1 MAGDEEQQEAPAL
14 HLVVFPWLA
23 FGHLIPFL
31 ELSKR
36 LAARGH
42 SVTFI
47 STPRNIARLPPV
59 PAAGL
64 SGGHVRMVALPLP
77 VVDGL
82 PEGAESTADLPPE
95 KVELLKVAFD
105 GLAAPFAEF
114 LAAACAAGSEEQA
127 GPFARRPD
135 WIVLDFGHYWLCPI
149 ADQHQVPCAMFL
161 IFTATMIAYAGSRQQ
176 NTNHP
181 RVTVEDLMPMPRWFS
196 NAPPFLAF
204 RRHEAAWIAAA
215 FAPNASGVGD
225 FDRYREA
232 EEHCRLLVV
241 RSSPEAEPGVFPVLT
256 DLYRKPVLP
265 AGLLLPA
272 AAPDDRRDGD
282 DHGALRWLDAQPPRS
297 VLYVALGSEAPITAE
312 GIIELA
318 AGLELSGVRFLW
330 ALRRPAG
337 HSGDELLPG
346 GFEQRVAGRGV
357 VITGWVPQVRVLA
370 HGAVGAFLTHCGW
383 GSTVEGLFRFGHP
396 LVMLPFITD
405 QGLIARI
412 VAARGAGVEVARREE
427 DDGWFGRDDVAAAV
441 RRVMV
446 GEEGKAI
453 ALNARRMREEV
464 VGDDGRRQE
473 QYVDELV
480 ECLRRHS

>member
-1 MAGDEEQQEAPAL
+1 MAGDEEQQEARAL

-31 ELSKR
+31 QLSKR

-64 SGGHVRMVALPLP
+64 SGHVRTVALPLP
-77 VVDGL
+77 AVEGL

-114 LAAACAAGSEEQA
+114 LAGACAGGGEVGA

-135 WIVLDFGHYWLCPI
+135 WIVLDFAHYWLGPI
-149 ADQHQVPCAMFL
+149 ADQHKVPCAMFV
-161 IFTATMIAYAGSRQQ
+161 IYTATWIAYCGTLQE
-176 NTNHP
+176 NINHP
-181 RVTVEDLMPMPRWFS
+181 RITVEDLMPMPRWFPA
-196 NAPPFLAF
+196 APPSLAF
-204 RRHEAAWIAAA
+204 RHHEAAWLAAA
-215 FAPNASGVGD
+215 FAPNASSVSD
-225 FDRYREA
+225 FERYGRA
-232 EEHCRLLVV
+232 EERCRLFTV
-241 RSSPEAEPGVFPVLT
+241 RSCPEAEPGMFPLLA
-256 DLYRKPVLP
+256 DLFRKPVLP

-272 AAPDDRRDGD
+272 TPPDGRRNEDGGD

-312 GIIELA
+312 GVIELA

-337 HSGDELLPG
+337 HSGELLPD

-370 HGAVGAFLTHCGW
+370 HGGVGAFLTHCGW
-383 GSTVEGLFRFGHP
+383 GSTVEGLFGFGHP

-405 QGLIARI
+405 QGLIAR
-412 VAARGAGVEVARREE
+412 GAGVEVARREE
-427 DDGWFGRDDVAAAV
+427 DGWFSRDDVAAAV
-441 RRVMV
+441 TRVMV
-446 GEEGKAI
+446 GEERKAI
-453 ALNARRMREEV
+453 ALSARRPREEV

-480 ECLRRHS
+480 DCLRRHS